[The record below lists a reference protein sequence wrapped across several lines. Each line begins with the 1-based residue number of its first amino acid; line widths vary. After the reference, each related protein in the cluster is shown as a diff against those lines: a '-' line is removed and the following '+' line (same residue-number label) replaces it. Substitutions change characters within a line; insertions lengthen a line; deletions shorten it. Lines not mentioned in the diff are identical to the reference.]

1 MHQYAISNNPDIET
15 LWALLRASRKVEQV
29 LAQVLQAVEL
39 SPTQFDMLMQLE
51 NTPALTQA
59 QLARTML
66 RSPGSAGI
74 LIRALEN
81 RGLVSRSP
89 THASSNRQPLQLTSE
104 GQVMISS
111 ARRTLSSCSDLRRF
125 GISTLD
131 GELLSTALQSILTNE

>member
-29 LAQVLQAVEL
+29 LAQVLQSVEL

-89 THASSNRQPLQLTSE
+89 THASLNRQPLQLTSE